1 MRISKLA
8 QAIIIAILLFVLL
21 CITSC
26 AAHREKKRAAI
37 CATCPEKIRV
47 DSVFTERITETLRDT
62 TIYIPADSSWYRA
75 YVKCVNGKPVIIN
88 SRQKDGKRSSVRVEI
103 DADGIL
109 SVDGRCD
116 SLAQVIQVKD
126 TIIER
131 LTKLS
136 KESTVV
142 VKKQRFMENVFYW
155 IGFITC
161 CIICLIAIIIVVL
174 MALGQEVKF
183 LGVKAKE

>member
-1 MRISKLA
+1 MNPTKLA
-8 QAIIIAILLFVLL
+8 QVIIIAILLFVLL

-47 DSVFTERITETLRDT
+47 DSIFTERITETLRDT

-103 DADGIL
+103 DSDGIL
-109 SVDGRCD
+109 SVDGKAD
-116 SLAQVIQVKD
+116 SLAQVIYIKD

-142 VKKQRFMENVFYW
+142 VKKQRFMENVFYY
-155 IGFITC
+155 IGMVTC
-161 CIICLIAIIIVVL
+161 FLICLIAVIILVL
-174 MALGQEVKF
+174 MAMGKRVTRF
-183 LGVKAKE
+183 LD

>member
-1 MRISKLA
+1 MNPTKLA

-26 AAHREKKRAAI
+26 AAHLEKKRAAI
-37 CATCPEKIRV
+37 CATCPDKIRV
-47 DSVFTERITETLRDT
+47 DSIFTERITETLRDT
-62 TIYIPADSSWYRA
+62 TIFIPADSSWYKA

-103 DADGIL
+103 DSDGIL

-142 VKKQRFMENVFYW
+142 VKKQRFMENVFYY
-155 IGFITC
+155 IGMVTC
-161 CIICLIAIIIVVL
+161 FLICLIAVIILVL
-174 MALGQEVKF
+174 MAMGKRVTKF
-183 LGVKAKE
+183 ID

>member
-1 MRISKLA
+1 MNPTKLA
-8 QAIIIAILLFVLL
+8 QAIIIAILLFILL

-47 DSVFTERITETLRDT
+47 DSIFTERITETLRDT
-62 TIYIPADSSWYRA
+62 TIYIPADSSWYKA

-103 DADGIL
+103 DSDGIL

-116 SLAQVIQVKD
+116 SLSQVIQVKD

-142 VKKQRFMENVFYW
+142 VKKQRFMENVFYY
-155 IGFITC
+155 IGMVTC
-161 CIICLIAIIIVVL
+161 FLISLIAVVILVL
-174 MALGQEVKF
+174 MALGKNVFGEYDRM
-183 LGVKAKE
+183 

>member
-1 MRISKLA
+1 
-8 QAIIIAILLFVLL
+8 
-21 CITSC
+21 
-26 AAHREKKRAAI
+26 
-37 CATCPEKIRV
+37 
-47 DSVFTERITETLRDT
+47 
-62 TIYIPADSSWYRA
+62 
-75 YVKCVNGKPVIIN
+75 VNGKPVIIN
-88 SRQKDGKRSSVRVEI
+88 SRQKDGKRSSVKVEI
-103 DADGIL
+103 DSDGIL